1 MTLVEQGINFV
12 GRTFDNNGIQ
22 GKIEKQN
29 FAPNEPFTITATV
42 IGNYKYVKF
51 QKEPY
56 YCSQNIN
63 KLTPKKIITKWNE
76 NIAYYFIT
84 YIQKFVSLYDNQQGG
99 YKLNDIKNHTI
110 KIPLFS
116 NGSIDFDFMESF
128 VAELE
133 AERLTELDKYLKD
146 NGLSDCHLTEKEKLA
161 LDDFKNLK
169 FKTFNLENLFG
180 KSTRGK
186 RLKSADRT
194 QGNLPFITAGETDEG
209 VSAFIGNNV
218 EVFSENTT
226 TIDMFGSA
234 KYRNF
239 QYGGDD
245 HIAVVHTN
253 KLPKSASIF
262 VTSAI
267 HKSSYNGQFNYGRNF
282 YAKDADALNISLPV
296 KNNKPDY
303 ETMETVISAI
313 RKLVIKDVVLYV
325 QKKEGIK

>member
-1 MTLVEQGINFV
+1 MTRPSLGNKQSSKESTDKGRQLGKVDTLLNEKLKTVEWGEFKVKSLFEVVGTKSLDRNAMTFVEQGINFV

-29 FAPNEPFTITATV
+29 FAPNEPFTITVTV

-116 NGSIDFDFMESF
+116 NGTIDFDFMESF

-133 AERLTELDKYLKD
+133 AARIKEVDKYLKD
-146 NGLSDCHLTEKEKLA
+146 NGLSNYHLTEKEKQA
-161 LDDFKNLK
+161 LEDFEGLEWGEFRVGQIFEIGTGSLLPSGDLLKGDIPRISAKSDGNGILSYFNTEKNLSARHC
-169 FKTFNLENLFG
+169 EN
-180 KSTRGK
+180 
-186 RLKSADRT
+186 
-194 QGNLPFITAGETDEG
+194 FITVNFFGADGG
-209 VSAFIGNNV
+209 VFYHP
-218 EVFSENTT
+218 
-226 TIDMFGSA
+226 
-234 KYRNF
+234 YRS
-239 QYGGDD
+239 G
-245 HIAVVHTN
+245 
-253 KLPKSASIF
+253 KLK
-262 VTSAI
+262 
-267 HKSSYNGQFNYGRNF
+267 H
-282 YAKDADALNISLPV
+282 
-296 KNNKPDY
+296 
-303 ETMETVISAI
+303 
-313 RKLVIKDVVLYV
+313 
-325 QKKEGIK
+325 